1 MAPPLLPACMRQ
13 RTRVTQPSV
22 AIDQPANGDLTF
34 AGGTP
39 ASVRGRI
46 AWTFYEFA
54 GGPYF
59 VVVQIFVFASYFAN
73 AVVIGDPVNGQAYWG
88 YTGGIAGLLVALS
101 SPFIGAIADKY
112 GPRKP
117 GIVLFTLLSL
127 PFMAGLWLATPG
139 SVVWAAACII
149 ATSLLFE
156 LGYIFHNA
164 MLPAIAP
171 ARRIGILSAAG
182 YAMSYAGAMAAFGAW
197 FALPALGLGGGAENG
212 YAQERGAGLMAAAFA
227 VVFLVPLIMM
237 TPDVP
242 RTGLSIGACVREGVA
257 SLYGTIRKVGA
268 YRNIVLFLVARM
280 IYYDGLVAVFAFIGI
295 YAASEFGW
303 GQEVA
308 IYGLLIIVTA
318 AISAVIGGLVD
329 DAVGSKTTIMISL
342 VIFAVC
348 LAANLGT
355 GPERIWYVVALTPDE
370 AAAQLPLFGA
380 LLAPIGFDRLPEQVF
395 VLVGILG
402 GLFIGPAL
410 SSSRTLMAR
419 LAPPAQVAEFFGLY
433 NLTGR
438 ATAFLAPAAI
448 GLMTQASGD
457 QRAGLGVIFIFIGVG
472 FVLLTFVSE
481 PRRPGR

>member
-1 MAPPLLPACMRQ
+1 M
-13 RTRVTQPSV
+13 TQHS
-22 AIDQPANGDLTF
+22 ADAPANGDLTF
-34 AGGTP
+34 AGGQP
-39 ASVRGRI
+39 APVSGRL

-73 AVVIGDPVNGQAYWG
+73 AVVVNDPVNGQAYWG
-88 YTGGIAGLLVALS
+88 YIGGIAGFLVALS
-101 SPFIGAIADKY
+101 SPFIGAIADKF

-117 GIVLFTLLSL
+117 GIVLFTLLAL

-139 SVVWAAACII
+139 AVVWAALCVIC
-149 ATSLLFE
+149 TSLLFE

-171 ARRIGILSAAG
+171 ANRIGILSAGG
-182 YAMSYAGAMAAFGAW
+182 YAMSYAGAMSAFGAW

-212 YAQERGAGLMAAAFA
+212 FAQERGAGLLAAVFA
-227 VVFLVPLIMM
+227 AVFLAPLVLM

-242 RTGLSIGACVREGVA
+242 RTGRTLGACIREGVA
-257 SLYGTIRKVGA
+257 SLYATIRKVRA

-280 IYYDGLVAVFAFIGI
+280 VYYDGLVAVFAFIGI

-318 AISAVIGGLVD
+318 AVSAVVGGLVD
-329 DAVGSKTTIMISL
+329 DAVGSKRTIQISL
-342 VIFAVC
+342 VIFSIC

-355 GPERIWYVVALTPDE
+355 GPERIWYLITLTPDQ
-370 AAAQLPLFGA
+370 AAGQLPLIGPV
-380 LLAPIGFDRLPEQVF
+380 LAAIGFDRLPEQVF

-438 ATAFLAPAAI
+438 ATAFLAPTAI

-457 QRAGLGVIFIFIGVG
+457 QRAGLGVIFIFIGIG
-472 FVLLTFVSE
+472 FTLLLFVRE
-481 PRRPGR
+481 PRRAGR